1 MTCSDGVVSV
11 ERALERIARGAA
23 PETGGDRSPA
33 PGSAWTTGAPA
44 GPVALTWVA
53 SAERPGAATPVS
65 VTWTGHARPGVPVPA
80 PADVSGLGILPT
92 SGALV
97 TALEQAEVAD
107 LDDATLLDVTARWQD
122 VLSWA
127 TALQSRAA
135 AEIARRRSWTAEHD
149 AAAAEVS
156 ARLRVPQTDASKLLA
171 RGIALSDHPQ
181 VMDAL
186 HRGAIDTAKADI
198 LLHSGN
204 PLTHEQRAEA
214 ITRYLPEARD
224 RTRRWLRDRMNAWA
238 TRVNGTSPVVEHAR
252 IRRAVYLDP
261 AANHMG
267 WISAHLPATDAA
279 AVWDA
284 VDQAAHALQRAAGSR
299 RTLGQARADALV
311 AIATGRLVVPPRPP
325 CAEGG
330 GAPATGT
337 ATETATAPA
346 ITRTTVPA
354 TGCTCGGCTCG
365 GAAVRVIP
373 VRPQVRVTV
382 PATALLGL
390 DDTPAQ
396 LDGYGPIPADTAARL
411 AGDATWQRLV
421 TDPVTGVLTDCSTRT
436 YRPGIVL
443 RRAVVARDETCTFPQ
458 CDRPARWADLD
469 HIEPFDHDRQRERD
483 DDREAGQTRADNLH
497 VLCRTHHLAKT
508 HLGWTV
514 RRDPGTGVTT
524 WTAPTGH
531 TYARPPAAPGFGDPC
546 SGDHAERVA
555 HDVTSLAED
564 VRRRR
569 GRTRRTRSGPRPGGA
584 GGPGEARGATSRS
597 TRDDRPGRPQDLT
610 EPPF

>member
-1 MTCSDGVVSV
+1 MVRSSGVRQV
-11 ERALERIARGAA
+11 LERGVRAA
-23 PETGGDRSPA
+23 LPDLRSGPGDSC
-33 PGSAWTTGAPA
+33 T
-44 GPVALTWVA
+44 VTWVG
-53 SAERPGAATPVS
+53 SGERPGSPAV
-65 VTWTGHARPGVPVPA
+65 VTWAGHARPHVPVQA
-80 PADVSGLGILPT
+80 PVDVSGLGILPT
-92 SGALV
+92 GGALV
-97 TALEQAEVAD
+97 SALEQAEVAD
-107 LDDATLLDVTARWQD
+107 LDDATLLDVAARWQD

-149 AAAAEVS
+149 AAAAEVG
-156 ARLRVPQTDASKLLA
+156 ARLRVPQTDARKLLA

-186 HRGAIDTAKADI
+186 YRGVIDVAKADI

-214 ITRYLPEARD
+214 IARYLPGAPD

-252 IRRAVYLDP
+252 SRRAVYLDP
-261 AANHMG
+261 ADNHMG

-284 VDQAAHALQRAAGSR
+284 VDQAAHALQRAPGSV

-311 AIATGRLVVPPRPP
+311 AIATGRLVVPPRPVR
-325 CAEGG
+325 AEGD
-330 GAPATGT
+330 GAEGPAT
-337 ATETATAPA
+337 A
-346 ITRTTVPA
+346 RTTVPA
-354 TGCTCGGCTCG
+354 TGCTCGGCSCD

-396 LDGYGPIPADTAARL
+396 LDGYGPVPADTAALL

-421 TDPVTGVLTDCSTRT
+421 TDPVTGILTDYSTHT
-436 YRPGIVL
+436 YRPGVVL

-458 CDRPARWADLD
+458 CDRPARWTDLD
-469 HIEPFDHDRQRERD
+469 HIAPFDHDRARGPSRGAD
-483 DDREAGQTRADNLH
+483 DEPGQTRADNLH
-497 VLCRTHHLAKT
+497 ALCRTHHRAKT

-531 TYARPPAAPGFGDPC
+531 TYARPPAVPGFDK
-546 SGDHAERVA
+546 SD
-555 HDVTSLAED
+555 DVTSLAED
-564 VRRRR
+564 LRVRSGRAASRTRPRR
-569 GRTRRTRSGPRPGGA
+569 GDRPPRPW
-584 GGPGEARGATSRS
+584 
-597 TRDDRPGRPQDLT
+597 DLAD
-610 EPPF
+610 PPF